1 MKNDIKNGFKNVS
14 KIQIA
19 KYKIKSIYSIHG
31 SKKYKGGVRCLGSK
45 RVAQNSVL
53 TSAIKLTI
61 S

>member
-1 MKNDIKNGFKNVS
+1 MKNDIKNCFKNVS

-31 SKKYKGGVRCLGSK
+31 SKKYRGGVRCLGG
-45 RVAQNSVL
+45 
-53 TSAIKLTI
+53 AILWFNFGYKVDHKL